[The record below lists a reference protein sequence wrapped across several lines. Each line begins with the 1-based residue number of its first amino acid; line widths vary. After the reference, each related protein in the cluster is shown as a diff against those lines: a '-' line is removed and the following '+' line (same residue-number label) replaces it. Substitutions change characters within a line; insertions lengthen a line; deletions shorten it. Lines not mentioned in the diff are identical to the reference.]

1 MSDTVTWE
9 DRVVAERLTLGRLGS
24 YLAATADD
32 VPLAMRL
39 YEWNGAVAGA
49 LLPTV
54 GAAEVI
60 VRNAIDERLRGW
72 SRSAGAGPRWF
83 TALPLDQRG
92 EADVAKAIARATR
105 WGARPEVHGQVLAE
119 LSLSLSL
126 GFWRYLV
133 SSRYL
138 TSLWVPLLAAAFPQG
153 PADLRTRR
161 AAVELRLD
169 RMLFVRNRVAH
180 HEPVHRRDLLAD
192 LRAAVELVAWI
203 CPDSAAWLTATSRV
217 AAVVAQ
223 RPVPPAAPPG

>member
-1 MSDTVTWE
+1 MLLAGSRCGRPSPYECQPGGAPQACGWRAHACSVIASVPLREERHTGKRRNPGDVARGPGIVPGSSPPEWTKSRPASTRRGPDGMSDTVTWE

-126 GFWRYLV
+126 
-133 SSRYL
+133 
-138 TSLWVPLLAAAFPQG
+138 SLSDSGATW
-153 PADLRTRR
+153 
-161 AAVELRLD
+161 
-169 RMLFVRNRVAH
+169 
-180 HEPVHRRDLLAD
+180 
-192 LRAAVELVAWI
+192 
-203 CPDSAAWLTATSRV
+203 SAAGT
-217 AAVVAQ
+217 
-223 RPVPPAAPPG
+223 

>member
-1 MSDTVTWE
+1 MNVSGGGRDP
-9 DRVVAERLTLGRLGS
+9 RGRGRGGSRPFLSISAEKQTLRRRS
-24 YLAATADD
+24 PA
-32 VPLAMRL
+32 R
-39 YEWNGAVAGA
+39 
-49 LLPTV
+49 
-54 GAAEVI
+54 
-60 VRNAIDERLRGW
+60 RG
-72 SRSAGAGPRWF
+72 
-83 TALPLDQRG
+83 
-92 EADVAKAIARATR
+92 
-105 WGARPEVHGQVLAE
+105 GARGRRCTARSSQNS